1 MQVDPPLWKLNSES
15 VTAAIVPLFAN
26 IDHAHHNSRSITSQ
40 VCIYSTELYFQQNND
55 ILFVSISCYS
65 GDLFLFSMKEDPNTE
80 LFVFLNN

>member
-40 VCIYSTELYFQQNND
+40 VCIYSTELNFQQMFIHLY
-55 ILFVSISCYS
+55 ILLLWWF
-65 GDLFLFSMKEDPNTE
+65 LFLFSVKKDPN
-80 LFVFLNN
+80 